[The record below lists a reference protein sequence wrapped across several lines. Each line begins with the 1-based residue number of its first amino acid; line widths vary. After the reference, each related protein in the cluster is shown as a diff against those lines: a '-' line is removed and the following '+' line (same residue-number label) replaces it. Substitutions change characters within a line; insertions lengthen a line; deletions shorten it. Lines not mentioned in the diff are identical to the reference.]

1 MSRDIIRFC
10 GTTLQRFS
18 KNDPVL
24 TRVPGAYP
32 LYNCQRKVLENNEL
46 HSKTRKNAINWAKE
60 WDWSKR
66 AIEILNQLLEIK
78 SVISG

>member
-32 LYNCQRKVLENNEL
+32 LYNCQRKVKAIFKI
-46 HSKTRKNAINWAKE
+46 KTGKY
-60 WDWSKR
+60 
-66 AIEILNQLLEIK
+66 Q
-78 SVISG
+78 VI